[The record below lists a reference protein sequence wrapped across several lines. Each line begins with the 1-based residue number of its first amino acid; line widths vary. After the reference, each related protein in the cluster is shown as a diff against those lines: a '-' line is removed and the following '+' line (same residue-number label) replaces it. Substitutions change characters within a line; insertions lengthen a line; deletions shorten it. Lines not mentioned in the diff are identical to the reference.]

1 MKDIAVCRLVVP
13 DYTGRMIKTR
23 NWFALLPLLALCA
36 CSTVNFYTQ
45 AVGGQA
51 EIWRKSRPNDVA
63 LGDPSVSDH
72 VKQRL
77 KLIEELRAFAASDLH
92 LPTKSFGK
100 YCDLKRPY
108 VVWVVYAAE
117 EFSSEGKTWW
127 YPLVGSLKY
136 RGFFK
141 EKDAKMEAD
150 RLKKKGYDVFVGG
163 VEAYSTLGYLADP
176 VLNTFLHRGDAELA
190 ELIFHELTHAK
201 VFIPGDTDFNEA
213 FATANAQDGVR
224 RWLRS
229 KGNPRALREYEGHLK
244 KNRQIIDL
252 MLETREKL
260 KVTYAGTYPDVA
272 AERIAKQK
280 VFDGM
285 LKEALIISPHVKT
298 HIHHLPKSWNNARI
312 NTVATY
318 YTMVPGFE
326 RLLKEKGGD
335 LESFHHEVASMRKLN
350 NKQRMKILGTP
361 ASHD

>member
-1 MKDIAVCRLVVP
+1 
-13 DYTGRMIKTR
+13 MIKTR
-23 NWFALLPLLALCA
+23 NWFALLPLFLLCA
-36 CSTVNFYTQ
+36 CGTVKFYTQ
-45 AVGGQA
+45 AVGGQT

-63 LGDPSVSDH
+63 LADPKVSDH
-72 VKQRL
+72 VKKRL
-77 KLIEELRAFAASDLH
+77 RLIEELRAFAASDLR

-108 VVWVVYAAE
+108 VVWVVYAAG

-127 YPLVGSLKY
+127 YPLVGKLKY
-136 RGFFK
+136 RGFFN
-141 EKDAKMEAD
+141 EKDAKAEAE

-163 VEAYSTLGYLADP
+163 VEAYSTLGYLSDP

-224 RWLRS
+224 RWLRA
-229 KGNPRALREYEGHLK
+229 KRDMKALSAYEAHLK
-244 KNRQIIDL
+244 KSSRVIDL

-260 KVTYAGTYPDVA
+260 RAVYAGTYPDVA
-272 AERIAKQK
+272 AERLAKQQ
-280 VFDGM
+280 VFEGM
-285 LKEALIISPHVKT
+285 LKQALVISPHKPT
-298 HIHHLPKSWNNARI
+298 HIHYLPKTWNNARL

-335 LESFHHEVASMRKLN
+335 LEAFHEEVAAMRKLN
-350 NKQRMKILGTP
+350 NEQRMKILGT
-361 ASHD
+361 SSNQHD

>member
-1 MKDIAVCRLVVP
+1 M
-13 DYTGRMIKTR
+13 KTR
-23 NWFALLPLLALCA
+23 NWFALLPLLALCG
-36 CSTVNFYTQ
+36 CSTFKFYTQ
-45 AVGGQA
+45 AVGGQT
-51 EIWRKSRPNDVA
+51 EIWRKSRPNEVA
-63 LGDPSVSDH
+63 LADPSVSAH

-108 VVWVVYAAE
+108 VVWVVYAAP
-117 EFSSEGKTWW
+117 EFSIESKKWW

-136 RGFFK
+136 RGFFN
-141 EKDAKMEAD
+141 EKDAQVEAEK
-150 RLKKKGYDVFVGG
+150 LKKEGYDVFVGG

-176 VLNTFLHRGDAELA
+176 VLNTFLHRAEPLLA

-229 KGNPRALREYEGHLK
+229 KGNPRALHEYEAHLK
-244 KNRQIIDL
+244 QNRQVIHL

-260 KVTYAGTYPDVA
+260 KETYAATYPDVEA
-272 AERIAKQK
+272 KRLAKQK
-280 VFDGM
+280 VFGGM
-285 LKEALIISPHVKT
+285 IKEAVVISPPAKAETPVPHLSKT
-298 HIHHLPKSWNNARI
+298 WNNARI

-318 YTMVPGFE
+318 YMMVPGFE
-326 RLLKEKGGD
+326 RLMKEKKGD
-335 LESFHHEVASMRKLN
+335 LNAFHREVDSMRKLTN
-350 NKQRMKILGTP
+350 AERMKILGTP
-361 ASHD
+361 PKHD